1 MRSRAWLVT
10 TILLSAAS
18 ALADPP
24 PAPRPAPS
32 ASPPAPSPSGVR
44 CSVSTPTGTFVAAF
58 DFASMTGTVTAD
70 GAVGTRRFKI
80 KAVPYAATYS
90 LTFQAYGPGD
100 LKLTSET
107 MTKDK
112 SVVARIVAF
121 GDVNH
126 LFFDSDYHPAVRATM
141 DGFVC
146 Q

>member
-1 MRSRAWLVT
+1 MCM
-10 TILLSAAS
+10 TILLTAAS
-18 ALADPP
+18 ASADPP
-24 PAPRPAPS
+24 SPPRPAPS
-32 ASPPAPSPSGVR
+32 APSPAGIH
-44 CSVSTPTGTFVAAF
+44 CSVSTPAGSFVAAF

-70 GAVGTRRFKI
+70 GAVGTRRFKV
-80 KAVPYAATYS
+80 KAVPYAATYN

-100 LKLTSET
+100 QKLTSET

-112 SVVARIVAF
+112 SVVARLVAF

-126 LFFDSDYHPAVRATM
+126 LFFDGDYHPAVRATM

>member
-1 MRSRAWLVT
+1 MGSRRWVFA
-10 TILLSAAS
+10 TILLTASSAT
-18 ALADPP
+18 ADPP
-24 PAPRPAPS
+24 ASPSPAPS
-32 ASPPAPSPSGVR
+32 APTTSGVR
-44 CSVSTPTGTFVAAF
+44 CSVSTPTGSFVAAF

-80 KAVPYAATYS
+80 KAVPYAATYN
-90 LTFQAYGPGD
+90 LTFQAYGAGD
-100 LKLTSET
+100 QKLTSET

-112 SVVARIVAF
+112 SVVARVVAF

-126 LFFDSDYHPAVRATM
+126 LFFDSDYHPAARAPM

>member
-1 MRSRAWLVT
+1 MNSRAWVLA
-10 TILLSAAS
+10 TILLSASS

-24 PAPRPAPS
+24 STR
-32 ASPPAPSPSGVR
+32 PPAPSPAGMR
-44 CSVSTPTGTFVAAF
+44 CSVSTPTGRFMAAF

-80 KAVPYAATYS
+80 KAVPYAATYN
-90 LTFQAYGPGD
+90 LTFQAYGAGD
-100 LKLTSET
+100 QKLTSET

-112 SVVARIVAF
+112 SVVARLVAF

-141 DGFVC
+141 AGFIC

>member
-1 MRSRAWLVT
+1 MMRPRGWMFA
-10 TILLSAAS
+10 TILLSASPAS
-18 ALADPP
+18 ADPP
-24 PAPRPAPS
+24 ATPSPVPSAPS
-32 ASPPAPSPSGVR
+32 SSGVR
-44 CSVSTPTGTFVAAF
+44 CAVSTPTGSFVAAF

-80 KAVPYAATYS
+80 KAVPYAATYN

-100 LKLTSET
+100 QKVTSET

-126 LFFDSDYHPAVRATM
+126 LFFDSDYRPAVRAPM